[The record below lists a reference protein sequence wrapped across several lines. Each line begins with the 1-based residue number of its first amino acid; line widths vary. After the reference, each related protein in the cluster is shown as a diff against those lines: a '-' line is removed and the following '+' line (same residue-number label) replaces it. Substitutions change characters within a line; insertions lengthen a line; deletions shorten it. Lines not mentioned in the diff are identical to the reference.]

1 MSDNIKLLRYNT
13 GNDKKAFVEFKDA
26 FDAVI
31 FNATIVAYSGA
42 SVSDIIS
49 IHMNKYIIDPQT
61 YILQHDSKA
70 FMSSNGKIK
79 ASVLKYL
86 QELPQKVSDTI
97 VNERRALNTTDINA
111 CLEELVEKVY
121 NFQVE
126 YISRFIQKKDY
137 GKYLEFVQEEENC
150 EREYSPQFIIAPYF
164 RLKNEY
170 SKVEIEEW
178 LHINRSSLELF
189 TNKYRMS
196 NFPIA
201 AQLLIDKNAL
211 CNLDFN
217 LLQKQYNLPDYDYV
231 FIWVDNFSPLTAN
244 KNEQLAFKSLM
255 QVFNNLNKR
264 IIMAYGGFDSILLCH
279 KELPTRL
286 YGVAQSVGYGES
298 RNITPVGGGLPV
310 NKYYFYPT
318 HERLVFGDVSNI
330 LSGNDFFSGDRG
342 QAATR
347 FYEEICDCEQCKQII
362 KNDINNFNRYNES
375 VPYAWKDDIKRN
387 RPTTEAS
394 FIATRHFMCCKQ
406 KEWEEIENSSLEDC
420 INRFLRNIEKYSE
433 AHIAKIKRF
442 LKTYVE

>member
-330 LSGNDFFSGDRG
+330 LSGNGFFSGDRG